1 LVADLNSV
9 VHDSIRVG
17 DPGDHLAF
25 ALQIPGSSRIVI
37 GMHRKVFS
45 TAVTSPLEAFVI
57 QRDGQ
62 VLSRSVIGIR
72 GSRDTEAH
80 ASSDALWISP
90 GGEGWPKRALLR
102 IPIDP
107 VSGLFASTI
116 DTIDTSV
123 HTRFGVTTDGSS
135 LVLDEGSTEL
145 SLWALDVAHAVRGEF
160 PQKPLLRSTSALNVR
175 MSPDGTRILVGR
187 DVGQPMDPRPGWST
201 IPFDGPP
208 DAETSLPVA
217 ERTTEALWS
226 DNATVAIR
234 ALTDSGARL
243 ALVDVASGG
252 VRERLNSDQYPRNFA
267 RLPSGEWIW
276 VQGYRAELRLR
287 SLGERAPRRIPV
299 PRWYASVY
307 SAAVSQDGRFV
318 AFAGYN
324 ASQDSVGV
332 SVMSLADQ
340 SVRHWFTIA
349 GDAGEV
355 GWLSDGT
362 LLLRLAETPET
373 FSLYHLTQPD
383 RAAKLGTIPRRVSA
397 ISVSADLKRAAIVV
411 QDYRRD
417 AWVSRV
423 VRPKN

>member
-1 LVADLNSV
+1 
-9 VHDSIRVG
+9 
-17 DPGDHLAF
+17 
-25 ALQIPGSSRIVI
+25 
-37 GMHRKVFS
+37 M
-45 TAVTSPLEAFVI
+45 
-57 QRDGQ
+57 
-62 VLSRSVIGIR
+62 
-72 GSRDTEAH
+72 
-80 ASSDALWISP
+80 WISP

-102 IPIDP
+102 IPIDR

-116 DTIDTSV
+116 DTIYTGV

-135 LVLDEGSTEL
+135 LVLDEVSTEF
-145 SLWALDVAHAVRGEF
+145 SLWALDVAHAVSGEF
-160 PQKPLLRSTSALNVR
+160 PRKPLLRSTSALDVR
-175 MSPDGTRILVGR
+175 MSPDGKRILVGR
-187 DVGQPMDPRPGWST
+187 DVGRPMDPRPGWST

-208 DAETSLPVA
+208 DAETSLALV
-217 ERTTEALWS
+217 ERTTEAFWS
-226 DNATVAIR
+226 DDATVAIR
-234 ALTDSGARL
+234 ALADSGARL
-243 ALVDVASGG
+243 ALVDVASEV

-276 VQGYRAELRLR
+276 VPGYRPELKLLG
-287 SLGERAPRRIPV
+287 LGERAPRRIHV
-299 PRWYASVY
+299 PAWYTSVY

-318 AFAGYN
+318 AFAGYD

-383 RAAKLGTIPRRVSA
+383 RAAKLGTIPRTVSA
-397 ISVSADLKRAAIVV
+397 ISVSADLKRAVIVV
-411 QDYRRD
+411 HDYRRD
-417 AWVSRV
+417 AWISRV
-423 VRPKN
+423 IRPKN